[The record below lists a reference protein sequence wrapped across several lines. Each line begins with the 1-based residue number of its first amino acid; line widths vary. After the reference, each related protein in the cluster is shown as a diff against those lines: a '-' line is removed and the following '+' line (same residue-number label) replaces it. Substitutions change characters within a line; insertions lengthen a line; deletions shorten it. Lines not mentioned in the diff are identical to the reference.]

1 MKLFRLLPIL
11 ALLIVEA
18 VRPSFAAQG
27 YSCSFNSQLC
37 FNGTQWQVKS
47 SVSPIYLARKED
59 GAWRVLAVF
68 DGTNGK
74 YHLDWEN
81 PAQGE
86 YVALDPMGAAS
97 ESVKIGEIRAQ
108 YPAEMVTSITSYG
121 SNATAKV
128 QSATAFHRR
137 AVEAS
142 AKP

>member
-11 ALLIVEA
+11 ALLILEA
-18 VRPSFAAQG
+18 VRPTFAAQA
-27 YSCSFNSQLC
+27 YTCSFNSQLY

-81 PAQGE
+81 PTQGE
-86 YVALDPMGAAS
+86 YAALDPMGAAS
-97 ESVKIGEIRAQ
+97 ESVKIGEVRA
-108 YPAEMVTSITSYG
+108 P
-121 SNATAKV
+121 TAAGTVASAPRSGFNTVENV
-128 QSATAFHRR
+128 QTVTAFHRR

-142 AKP
+142 ARP